1 MNKNNAILAFFLPL
15 LIITSNSLAQ
25 PSKQGK
31 EELNCAT
38 LYKETQ
44 TLNQNDF
51 YGKIPRA
58 FSAPFQDT
66 EYESKKAFV
75 ARVAAARK
83 EHESRTAKQ
92 MENKVLYFKLIDGEY
107 FIKYQPDR
115 GGFEAKFGVSAAKT
129 RKDGDA
135 VPFPVVTV
143 STSENTKSLGLG
155 ATKSY
160 SKQIGMAFVKNSL
173 SSPFLAGKKSEFFFK
188 FPVEEARAVGRN
200 ARFVFIG
207 RLQAPWSFSTSSS
220 STDYG
225 KLQDQVLS
233 TDYAAVNLVCAA
245 IVDQTNSK
253 ILYEFK

>member
-1 MNKNNAILAFFLPL
+1 MNKNNAILAFSYRFSSLRR
-15 LIITSNSLAQ
+15 TLAQ
-25 PSKQGK
+25 PSKQGN

-58 FSAPFQDT
+58 FSAPFRDT

-135 VPFPVVTV
+135 VPLCGNGFH
-143 STSENTKSLGLG
+143 
-155 ATKSY
+155 
-160 SKQIGMAFVKNSL
+160 IGK
-173 SSPFLAGKKSEFFFK
+173 
-188 FPVEEARAVGRN
+188 
-200 ARFVFIG
+200 
-207 RLQAPWSFSTSSS
+207 
-220 STDYG
+220 Y
-225 KLQDQVLS
+225 
-233 TDYAAVNLVCAA
+233 
-245 IVDQTNSK
+245 
-253 ILYEFK
+253 